1 MERKEITYG
10 GEWTAVMQDAHALAA
25 TMTLE
30 PGETEGGPNNRHPAT
45 DQWILVHAGSGVV
58 IVEGAEH
65 ALTPGTLLR
74 IDRGEAH
81 ELRNTG
87 SEPLHTLSFYI
98 PPLRSAS
105 TE

>member
-10 GEWTAVMQDAHALAA
+10 GEWTAQLMNDGALAA

-30 PGETEGGPNNRHPAT
+30 PGKSEGGPNNRHPAN
-45 DQWILVHAGSGVV
+45 DQWVLVHAGSGDA
-58 IVEGAEH
+58 IEDGIEH

-81 ELRNTG
+81 EIRNTG
-87 SEPLHTLSFYI
+87 SEPLHTLSFYV
-98 PPLRSAS
+98 PPLRATS
-105 TE
+105 E